1 MLTPSIM
8 SWRHDAGPLGLE
20 EVVAIARD
28 VLDGLTQLHA
38 LHILHLDPKPGNLL
52 DDCDHAYLSDFGISH
67 ALRTLEACTAV
78 TSSLGTPHYMY
89 VHSLLPLRYLFQS
102 QIVYGSFCLKSASQR
117 GLPCIVACI
126 YGQHTH

>member
-1 MLTPSIM
+1 MLLCC
-8 SWRHDAGPLGLE
+8 HDAGALGLD
-20 EVVAIARD
+20 EVIAIARD

-38 LHILHLDPKPGNLL
+38 LHILHLDLKPGNILL

-78 TSSLGTPHYMY
+78 TSSSGTPHYMC
-89 VHSLLPLRYLFQS
+89 VHSLPPLRCLFDLCS
-102 QIVYGSFCLKSASQR
+102 VYDSFCLKSASQS
-117 GLPCIVACI
+117 GLPCIVACV